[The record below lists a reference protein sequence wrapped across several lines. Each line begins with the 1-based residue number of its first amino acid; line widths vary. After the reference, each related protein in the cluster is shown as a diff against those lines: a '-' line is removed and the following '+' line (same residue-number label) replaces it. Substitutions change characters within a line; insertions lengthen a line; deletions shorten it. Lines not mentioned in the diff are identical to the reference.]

1 MKISEAF
8 RLYEEN
14 YILVRNMSL
23 RLVETHHRVGVKM
36 VEILGDKDISKLTL
50 DDIGK
55 FYKRVSVG
63 RSVNTVRNDM
73 TAVRQTLRYLRLL
86 EYDCLNPEL
95 VAIPKRRD
103 TVPAFL
109 TSEEVTDM
117 IEKAYNLRNK
127 VVISLLY
134 SSGIRLSEMIQ
145 LDRGSIIDRSFTVV
159 GKGGKARLCFID
171 ERTEM
176 LIDEYLQERT
186 DCCEALIISYKN
198 KARMTASNVQMLIR
212 NSAKRAGIEKKVT
225 PHTLRHSFATNFLQ
239 NNGNMRYLSQML
251 GHANLNTTAR
261 YAHVV
266 DVDLRRQYMQF
277 HTV

>member
-50 DDIGK
+50 DDIGT
-55 FYKRVSVG
+55 FYKKVSVG
-63 RSVNTVRNDM
+63 RSINTVRNDM

-117 IEKAYNLRNK
+117 IEKAFNLRNK

-176 LIDEYLQERT
+176 LIDEYIKERT
-186 DCCEALIISYKN
+186 DDCEALIISYKN
-198 KARMTASNVQMLIR
+198 KARMTASNVQMLIK
-212 NSAKRAGIEKKVT
+212 NSAKRAGIDKKVT
-225 PHTLRHSFATNFLQ
+225 PHTLRHSFATNFLR

-266 DVDLRRQYMQF
+266 DVDLRKQYMQF

>member
-63 RSVNTVRNDM
+63 RSINTVRNDM

-109 TSEEVTDM
+109 TSEEVTNM

-176 LIDEYLQERT
+176 LINEYLQERT

-198 KARMTASNVQMLIR
+198 KARMTASNVQMLIK
-212 NSAKRAGIEKKVT
+212 NSAKRAGIEKRVT